1 MTTAFDGLPLLREVI
16 AEHSLAAKKSLG
28 QNFLLDFNLTSKI
41 ARQAGN
47 LEQCDVLEIGPGP
60 GGLTRALLANG
71 ARHVVALERDE
82 RCMPA
87 LEQIAR
93 HYPGRLTIVSG
104 DALTYDPAPHLNPPI
119 RIVSNLPYNI
129 GTELLVRW
137 LTPQS
142 WPPFW
147 TSLTLMFQREVAQ
160 RLVAVPGNKS
170 YGRLSLLANWR
181 CNVSARFD
189 VPPEAFTPAPKVTSS
204 VVQFES
210 LKTAKFDADA
220 AVLQELTKFAFGQR
234 RKMLRS
240 SLKSRYE
247 NIDAQLIKAGI
258 DPTDRAEQI
267 DLARFCRLARLLAA
281 P

>member
-1 MTTAFDGLPLLREVI
+1 
-16 AEHSLAAKKSLG
+16 
-28 QNFLLDFNLTSKI
+28 
-41 ARQAGN
+41 
-47 LEQCDVLEIGPGP
+47 
-60 GGLTRALLANG
+60 
-71 ARHVVALERDE
+71 
-82 RCMPA
+82 
-87 LEQIAR
+87 
-93 HYPGRLTIVSG
+93 
-104 DALTYDPAPHLNPPI
+104 
-119 RIVSNLPYNI
+119 
-129 GTELLVRW
+129 
-137 LTPQS
+137 
-142 WPPFW
+142 
-147 TSLTLMFQREVAQ
+147 MFQREVAQ
-160 RLVAVPGNKS
+160 RLVAIPGNKS
-170 YGRLSLLANWR
+170 FGRLSLLANWR